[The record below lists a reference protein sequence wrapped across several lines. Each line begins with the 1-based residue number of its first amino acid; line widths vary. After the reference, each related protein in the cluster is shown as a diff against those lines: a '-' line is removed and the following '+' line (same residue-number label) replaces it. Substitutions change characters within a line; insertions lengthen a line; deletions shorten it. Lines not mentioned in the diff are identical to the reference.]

1 MDHCYD
7 QKEKNY
13 VTSSELPARKQQKES
28 VRGAHQGSRE
38 SWRKRFHKTS
48 QEMRE
53 NNRFSQRK
61 CGPEG

>member
-28 VRGAHQGSRE
+28 VRGAHQGSGE
-38 SWRKRFHKTS
+38 SWRKRFYEPRNEGKTAAFL
-48 QEMRE
+48 RG
-53 NNRFSQRK
+53 NADLKDN
-61 CGPEG
+61 